1 MFGLF
6 FITDGGDDTGIEKFA
21 KFFTDG
27 AAVKEN
33 DLGAT
38 CDESEKA
45 LKYVVVLLLVNNY
58 NKTIMEGFRGLLTCH
73 RIPTTRLILKATHC
87 QSSSHRVIKGK
98 VGL

>member
-21 KFFTDG
+21 TIFTDG

-58 NKTIMEGFRGLLTCH
+58 NKTIMEVLPRSVDM
-73 RIPTTRLILKATHC
+73 P
-87 QSSSHRVIKGK
+87 
-98 VGL
+98 